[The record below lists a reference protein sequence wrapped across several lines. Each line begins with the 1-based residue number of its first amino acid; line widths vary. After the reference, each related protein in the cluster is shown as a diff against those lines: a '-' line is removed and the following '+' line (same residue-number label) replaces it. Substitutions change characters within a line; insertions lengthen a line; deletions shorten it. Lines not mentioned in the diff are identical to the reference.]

1 MIYDDYSFI
10 QTAKTFYDN
19 GDCNSLEEF
28 ETDISRIVF
37 IGNHFNRFDRHG
49 TTNIPL
55 LLNHFISFINCF
67 GFISEELL
75 NYKLPHH
82 FEKINSLF
90 VFIGNKTFDG
100 ETKIDE
106 ELFIALQMNTKK
118 KKA

>member
-28 ETDISRIVF
+28 EADISRIVF

-55 LLNHFISFINCF
+55 LMNH
-67 GFISEELL
+67 LL
-75 NYKLPHH
+75 QLCMRGVVVQVGGTQYARK
-82 FEKINSLF
+82 
-90 VFIGNKTFDG
+90 
-100 ETKIDE
+100 
-106 ELFIALQMNTKK
+106 Q
-118 KKA
+118 